1 MNKKVDSKRILYG
14 VLLIVCG
21 FAVIGIVCVLMWFKL
36 MDITHTQIENHVAG
50 YSRMAAQVVDGCF
63 DNELAVLGD
72 IAASVDT
79 ESGKLSGVFE
89 SGEGSSYGVMR
100 IDGTSAYGDELN
112 FSDYECFFQTV
123 RGTPAVSVQND
134 TVLFTVPVYSG
145 SNVKYVLYKLYS
157 SDVLEKKINLICY
170 SGLGE
175 CLLIDDEGNVILRS
189 ENSTADIEQ
198 INTEN
203 NAAAI
208 EAIRKAMNINVSAAA
223 YGSDENTVIFA
234 SETSYP
240 GLYIMGLVPSSAPAG
255 EISMIAP
262 LVLWTFGLLWVLIV
276 IIIIYLMGA
285 ERKAQQS
292 EEMRQA
298 KIMAEE
304 ANRAKSD
311 FLANMSHEIRTPI
324 NAVIGMNEMILRES
338 SEADIKG
345 YARIVNNASR
355 NLLSIINDILDFS
368 KIESGKMEICERDY
382 KLSDVLQYAT
392 NMVRLKAAEKNLV
405 FLTEINEELPDCL
418 YGDDVRLRQVILNL
432 LSNAVK
438 YTHEGT
444 VSLKVDGSLNDT
456 GDCVQLNISVSDTG
470 IGIRKEDLA
479 NMFQNF
485 SRFDLAANRN
495 IEGTGLG
502 LAITHRLISLMNG
515 SINVESEYGKGS
527 CFKLTLTQK
536 ITGTEVI
543 AKKLNEDNNAP
554 LDVEI
559 YSPSFTAPE
568 ASILAVDDNQIN
580 LLVVEN
586 LLKYT
591 KVKVTVCMSG
601 KEALELMRANKYD
614 IVLLDHM
621 MPQMDGIETLK
632 RIKQLTVNMSE
643 NAAVIA
649 LTANAVSGVR
659 EMYLSEGF
667 DDYLSKPIDGK
678 ALEKVLI
685 RYLPKEKVVY
695 TKSLKNE
702 KNSSIPTKK
711 VTADE
716 TAEPDNQDKDRGY
729 EMINTD
735 MLSADNIDRI
745 INEIKVQLPEIDISK
760 GLTVSAGDKA
770 FYIQIFTCFVKLP
783 IREELSSFLAA
794 DDYENYRIR
803 IHGFKNNAYNIGAV
817 ELGDLSARMQDLSAN
832 CLTEEIHP
840 AQEMLFKQYNR
851 ICDVFGKI
859 ISEEVNGL

>member
-1 MNKKVDSKRILYG
+1 MNKKVDSNRILYG

-21 FAVIGIVCVLMWFKL
+21 FVIIGIVCVLMWFKL
-36 MDITHTQIENHVAG
+36 MDITHTQIESHVAD

-79 ESGKLSGVFE
+79 DSGKLSNLFENQEGV
-89 SGEGSSYGVMR
+89 SYGVMR
-100 IDGTSAYGDELN
+100 IDGTSAYGKELK
-112 FSDYECFFQTV
+112 FSDYDCFFQTV
-123 RGTPAVSVQND
+123 RGTPAVSVHND

-145 SNVKYVLYKLYS
+145 LNVKYVLYKLYS

-170 SGLGE
+170 NGLGE
-175 CLLIDDEGNVILRS
+175 CLLIDADGNVILRS
-189 ENSTADIEQ
+189 ENSTADMGQ

-208 EAIRKAMNINVSAAA
+208 EAIRKAMNIKVSAAA
-223 YGSDENTVIFA
+223 YVSDEKTVIFA
-234 SETSYP
+234 AETSYS
-240 GLYIMGLVPSSAPAG
+240 GLYIMGFVPSDAPAG
-255 EISMIAP
+255 EISTIVP

-324 NAVIGMNEMILRES
+324 NAIIGMNEMILRES
-338 SEADIKG
+338 SEDDIKG
-345 YARIVNNASR
+345 YAKIVNNASH

-368 KIESGKMEICERDY
+368 KIESGKMEICEHDY

-392 NMVRLKAAEKNLV
+392 NMVRLKAAEKNLA
-405 FLTEINEELPDCL
+405 FLTEINDDLPDCL

-432 LSNAVK
+432 LTNAIK

-444 VSLKVDGSLNDT
+444 VSLKVDGTLNDT
-456 GDCVQLNISVSDTG
+456 GDYVQLIVSVSDTG

-543 AKKLNEDNNAP
+543 AQKLNEDNNAP

-568 ASILAVDDNQIN
+568 SSILAVDDNQIN

-586 LLKYT
+586 LLKYA

-614 IVLLDHM
+614 IILLDHM
-621 MPQMDGIETLK
+621 MPQMDGLETLK
-632 RIKQLTVNMSE
+632 RIKQLPVNMSKD
-643 NAAVIA
+643 AAAIA

-659 EMYLSEGF
+659 EMYIAEGF

-678 ALEKVLI
+678 ALEKTLI
-685 RYLPKEKVVY
+685 RYLPKEKVIY
-695 TKSLKNE
+695 SKPQKNE
-702 KNSSIPTKK
+702 QHSSTTTEAA
-711 VTADE
+711 TADE
-716 TAEPDNQDKDRGY
+716 TVKPNNQDKDRGY

-745 INEIKVQLPEIDISK
+745 INRIKLQLPEIDIEK
-760 GLTVSAGDKA
+760 ALMLCVGDKA
-770 FYIQIFTCFVKLP
+770 FYIEIFTMFVNLP
-783 IREELSSFLAA
+783 IREELNSFLAA
-794 DDYENYRIR
+794 DDCENYRIR

-817 ELGDLSARMQDLSAN
+817 ELGNLSARMQELSN
-832 CLTEEIHP
+832 NSLTEEIHS
-840 AQEMLFKQYNR
+840 AQEMLFEQYNR

>member
-1 MNKKVDSKRILYG
+1 MNKKVDSKRIWYG
-14 VLLIVCG
+14 VLLVVCG
-21 FAVIGIVCVLMWFKL
+21 FVIIGIVCVLMWFKL
-36 MDITHTQIENHVAG
+36 MDITHTQVESHVAG
-50 YSRMAAQVVDGCF
+50 YSRMAAQVIDGSF

-72 IAASVDT
+72 IAASVDVD
-79 ESGKLSGVFE
+79 SGKLSDVFE
-89 SGEGSSYGVMR
+89 NQEGVSYGVMR
-100 IDGTSAYGDELN
+100 IDGTSAYGKEIN
-112 FSDYECFFQTV
+112 FSDYDCFFQTV
-123 RGTPAVSVQND
+123 RGTPAVSVHKD

-175 CLLIDDEGNVILRS
+175 CLLIDADGNVILRS
-189 ENSTADIEQ
+189 ENSTADIGR

-208 EAIRKAMNINVSAAA
+208 EAIRKTMNTNVSAAS
-223 YGSDENTVIFA
+223 YDGDEKNVIFA
-234 SETSYP
+234 AETSYS
-240 GLYIMGLVPSSAPAG
+240 GLYIIGFVPSNAPAG
-255 EISMIAP
+255 EISIIVP
-262 LVLWTFGLLWVLIV
+262 LVLWTFALLWVLIV

-285 ERKAQQS
+285 ERKAQLS

-338 SEADIKG
+338 SEDDIKE
-345 YARIVNNASR
+345 YARIVNNASH
-355 NLLSIINDILDFS
+355 NLLSIINDVLDFS
-368 KIESGKMEICERDY
+368 KIESGKMEICEHDY
-382 KLSDVLQYAT
+382 KLSDVLQYAM
-392 NMVRLKAAEKNLV
+392 NMVRMKATEKKLA
-405 FLTEINEELPDCL
+405 FLTEISEDLPDCL

-438 YTHEGT
+438 YTQEGT
-444 VSLKVDGSLNDT
+444 VRLKVDGIVNDT
-456 GDCVQLNISVSDTG
+456 GDCVQLIISVFDTG

-485 SRFDLAANRN
+485 SRFDLASNRN

-502 LAITHRLISLMNG
+502 LAITHRLISLMKG

-527 CFKLTLTQK
+527 CFKLTLMQK

-543 AKKLNEDNNAP
+543 AKKLDTDSNRSEDI
-554 LDVEI
+554 EI
-559 YSPSFTAPE
+559 YTPSFTAPE

-586 LLKYT
+586 LIKYT

-601 KEALELMRANKYD
+601 KEALELLRVNKYD

-621 MPQMDGIETLK
+621 MPQMDGIETMK
-632 RIKQLTVNMSE
+632 EIKAMPENASK

-659 EMYLSEGF
+659 EMYLAEGF
-667 DDYLSKPIDGK
+667 DDYISKPIDGK
-678 ALEKVLI
+678 ALEKTLI
-685 RYLPKEKVVY
+685 RYLPKEKVIYSQAMKTERYSSALAEAV
-695 TKSLKNE
+695 TTDKTAKLD
-702 KNSSIPTKK
+702 NS
-711 VTADE
+711 
-716 TAEPDNQDKDRGY
+716 DKGRGC

-735 MLSADNIDRI
+735 ILSVDNIDRV
-745 INEIKVQLPEIDISK
+745 INKIKIQLPEIDINK

-770 FYIQIFTCFVKLP
+770 FYIQIFSCFVNLP
-783 IREELSSFLAA
+783 IREELNNFLAA
-794 DDYENYRIR
+794 DDCENYRIR

-817 ELGDLSARMQDLSAN
+817 ELGDLSARMQDLSN
-832 CLTEEIHP
+832 NSLTEEIHL
-840 AQEMLFKQYNR
+840 AQEMLFEQYNR

-859 ISEEVNGL
+859 ISEVNGL

>member
-14 VLLIVCG
+14 VLLVVCG
-21 FAVIGIVCVLMWFKL
+21 FMIIGIVCVLMWFKL
-36 MDITHTQIENHVAG
+36 MDITHTQIESHVAG
-50 YSRMAAQVVDGCF
+50 YSRMAAQVIDGSF
-63 DNELAVLGD
+63 DNELSVLGD
-72 IAASVDT
+72 IAALVDMD
-79 ESGKLSGVFE
+79 SGKLNEVFE
-89 SGEGSSYGVMR
+89 NQEGVSYGVMR
-100 IDGTSAYGDELN
+100 IDGTSAYGKELN
-112 FSDYECFFQTV
+112 FSDYDCFFQTV
-123 RGTPAVSVQND
+123 RGTPAVSVHKD

-145 SNVKYVLYKLYS
+145 PNVKYVLYKLYS

-175 CLLIDDEGNVILRS
+175 CLLIDADGNVILRS
-189 ENSTADIEQ
+189 ENSTADMGQ
-198 INTEN
+198 INTEK

-208 EAIRKAMNINVSAAA
+208 EDIRKTMNTNVSAAS
-223 YGSDENTVIFA
+223 YDGDEKNVIFA
-234 SETSYP
+234 AETSYS
-240 GLYIMGLVPSSAPAG
+240 GLYIMGFVPSDAPAG
-255 EISMIAP
+255 EIAIIAP
-262 LVLWTFGLLWVLIV
+262 LVLWTFALLWVLIV

-338 SEADIKG
+338 SEAGIKE
-345 YARIVNNASR
+345 YARIVNNASH

-368 KIESGKMEICERDY
+368 KIESGKMEICEHDY
-382 KLSDVLQYAT
+382 KLSDVLQYVM
-392 NMVRLKAAEKNLV
+392 NMVRMKATEKNLA
-405 FLTEINEELPDCL
+405 FLTEISEDLPDCL
-418 YGDDVRLRQVILNL
+418 YGDDIRLRQVILNL

-444 VSLKVDGSLNDT
+444 VSLKADGIVNDT
-456 GDCVQLNISVSDTG
+456 GDCVQLCISVSDTG

-502 LAITHRLISLMNG
+502 LAITHKLISLMNG

-543 AKKLNEDNNAP
+543 AQKLETDNNKHE
-554 LDVEI
+554 DIEI
-559 YSPSFTAPE
+559 YTPSFTAPE
-568 ASILAVDDNQIN
+568 ANILAVDDNQIN

-601 KEALELMRANKYD
+601 KEALELLRVNKYD

-621 MPQMDGIETLK
+621 MPQMDGIETMK
-632 RIKQLTVNMSE
+632 GIKTIHENASK

-659 EMYLSEGF
+659 EMYLAEGF
-667 DDYLSKPIDGK
+667 DDYISKPIDGK
-678 ALEKVLI
+678 ALEKTLI
-685 RYLPKEKVVY
+685 RYLPKEKVIY
-695 TKSLKNE
+695 SQPMKNE
-702 KNSSIPTKK
+702 RYNSASAEA
-711 VTADE
+711 VTTDK
-716 TAEPDNQDKDRGY
+716 TAKLDNQDKDSGHK
-729 EMINTD
+729 MINTD
-735 MLSADNIDRI
+735 ILSVNNIDRV
-745 INEIKVQLPEIDISK
+745 INKIKIQLPEIDINK

-770 FYIQIFTCFVKLP
+770 FYIQIFTCFVNLP
-783 IREELSSFLAA
+783 IREELNNFLAT
-794 DDYENYRIR
+794 DDCENYRIR

-817 ELGDLSARMQDLSAN
+817 ELGDLSARMQDLSN
-832 CLTEEIHP
+832 NSLTEEIYST
-840 AQEMLFKQYNR
+840 QEMLFEQYNR
-851 ICDVFGKI
+851 ICDVFCKI
-859 ISEEVNGL
+859 ISEEENGL

>member
-175 CLLIDDEGNVILRS
+175 CLLIDAEGNVILRS

-345 YARIVNNASR
+345 YARIVNNASH

-456 GDCVQLNISVSDTG
+456 GDYVQLNISVSDTG

-667 DDYLSKPIDGK
+667 DDYLSKPLDGK
-678 ALEKVLI
+678 ALEKMLI

-760 GLTVSAGDKA
+760 GLTISAGDKA

>member
-21 FAVIGIVCVLMWFKL
+21 FVVIGIVCVLMWLKL
-36 MDITHTQIENHVAG
+36 IDITHTQIESHVAG
-50 YSRMAAQVVDGCF
+50 YSRMAAQLVDGCF

-79 ESGKLSGVFE
+79 SSGSLSGVFE
-89 SGEGSSYGVMR
+89 SRDGASYGVMR
-100 IDGTSAYGDELN
+100 IDGTSAYGQELN
-112 FSDYECFFQTV
+112 FSDYKCFFQTV
-123 RGTPAVSVQND
+123 RGTPAVSVYNN

-157 SDVLEKKINLICY
+157 SDVLKKKINLICY

-175 CLLIDDEGNVILRS
+175 CLLIDADGNVILRS
-189 ENSTADIEQ
+189 ENSIADIEQ

-223 YGSDENTVIFA
+223 YGGDEDTVIFA

-262 LVLWTFGLLWVLIV
+262 LILWTFGLLWILIV
-276 IIIIYLMGA
+276 IIMIYLMGA

-368 KIESGKMEICERDY
+368 KIESGKMEICEHDY
-382 KLSDVLQYAT
+382 KLSDVLQYAA

-405 FLTEINEELPDCL
+405 FLTEIGEDLPDCL

-438 YTHEGT
+438 YTHKGT
-444 VSLKVDGSLNDT
+444 VILKVDGTLNDT
-456 GDCVQLNISVSDTG
+456 GDFVQLNISVSDTG

-502 LAITHRLISLMNG
+502 LAITQRLISLMNG
-515 SINVESEYGKGS
+515 SINVESEYGKGT

-543 AKKLNEDNNAP
+543 AQKLNEDNNAP
-554 LDVEI
+554 LDVET

-591 KVKVTVCMSG
+591 KAKVTVCMSG

-632 RIKQLTVNMSE
+632 RIKQLPVNMSE

-667 DDYLSKPIDGK
+667 DDYISKPIDGK
-678 ALEKVLI
+678 ALEKALI
-685 RYLPKEKVVY
+685 RYLPKEKVIY
-695 TKSLKNE
+695 SKPLKNE
-702 KNSSIPTKK
+702 NNSSMPTEKI
-711 VTADE
+711 TADE
-716 TAEPDNQDKDRGY
+716 TARADKKDKDRGY

-735 MLSADNIDRI
+735 ILSDDNIDRI
-745 INEIKVQLPEIDISK
+745 INEIKVQLPEIDINK
-760 GLTVSAGDKA
+760 GLAVSVGDKA
-770 FYIQIFTCFVKLP
+770 FYIQIFTCFVNLP
-783 IREELSSFLAA
+783 IKDELSSFLAA
-794 DDYENYRIR
+794 DDCENYRIR

-817 ELGDLSARMQDLSAN
+817 ELGDLSARMQDLSDN
-832 CLTEEIHP
+832 RLTDEIHS
-840 AQEMLFKQYNR
+840 AQEMLFEQYDR
-851 ICDVFGKI
+851 ICDIFGKI

>member
-1 MNKKVDSKRILYG
+1 
-14 VLLIVCG
+14 
-21 FAVIGIVCVLMWFKL
+21 
-36 MDITHTQIENHVAG
+36 
-50 YSRMAAQVVDGCF
+50 
-63 DNELAVLGD
+63 
-72 IAASVDT
+72 
-79 ESGKLSGVFE
+79 
-89 SGEGSSYGVMR
+89 
-100 IDGTSAYGDELN
+100 
-112 FSDYECFFQTV
+112 
-123 RGTPAVSVQND
+123 
-134 TVLFTVPVYSG
+134 
-145 SNVKYVLYKLYS
+145 
-157 SDVLEKKINLICY
+157 
-170 SGLGE
+170 
-175 CLLIDDEGNVILRS
+175 
-189 ENSTADIEQ
+189 
-198 INTEN
+198 
-203 NAAAI
+203 
-208 EAIRKAMNINVSAAA
+208 MNINVSAAA

-345 YARIVNNASR
+345 YARIVNNASH

-444 VSLKVDGSLNDT
+444 VSLKVDGTLNDT
-456 GDCVQLNISVSDTG
+456 DDCVQLNISVSDTG

-678 ALEKVLI
+678 ALEKMLI

-716 TAEPDNQDKDRGY
+716 TAETDNQDKDRGY

-817 ELGDLSARMQDLSAN
+817 ELGDLSSRMQDLSAN
-832 CLTEEIHP
+832 CLTKEIHP